1 MNFVKNDILKMW
13 KMRFSKCDFLD
24 KLRIFAPVWGDK
36 RIMKYCGFLL
46 TVYITTC
53 RTDAFM
59 NSKAEHYKTAVFV
72 RNIIMA
78 SSLALL
84 MLLGAI
90 LLFLYYVCQP
100 PKPDGNSANDN
111 NTTQPED
118 QHDTR

>member
-1 MNFVKNDILKMW
+1 
-13 KMRFSKCDFLD
+13 
-24 KLRIFAPVWGDK
+24 
-36 RIMKYCGFLL
+36 MKYCGFLL

-90 LLFLYYVCQP
+90 LLFLYFMCQP
-100 PKPDGNSANDN
+100 PKPDGNSANDINTN
-111 NTTQPED
+111 NTIQPED
-118 QHDTR
+118 QQDTR